1 MFIWI
6 IRSIIIIA
14 GPVIGWFQISKDAKG
29 ILIGVGVALLVILIE
44 IVIEMIP
51 LDSIIAG
58 CLGAILGLI
67 AAKLMDYSVYLM
79 EEPKLDRFMKTYS
92 ILIKMVLAYL
102 GLIIAVRKKEEL
114 SLLDKDIHLTSQKRQ
129 GDLKILDTSAIIDG
143 RIIDIIETNFIS
155 GIIVIPE
162 FIVAELQIL
171 ADSAD
176 SIKRQRGRR
185 GLDLLNKIR
194 QNSIVP
200 VKFFEKDY
208 SEIKQTDA
216 KILKLAEDLKA
227 KIITTDFNLNKVAS
241 VHGVAVLNVNE
252 LAGVIKPALLPG
264 EILSIYLMK
273 EGKEKSQAVAYLD
286 DGTMIVVEN
295 GRSHIGKKVNIV
307 VSNILQTSTGRM
319 VFANVTKE
327 TEES

>member
-14 GPVIGWFQISKDAKG
+14 GPVIGWLQISKDAKG
-29 ILIGVGVALLVILIE
+29 ILIGVGVALLVILVEILIE
-44 IVIEMIP
+44 LIP
-51 LDSIIAG
+51 LDSIVAG
-58 CLGAILGLI
+58 ALGAILGLI
-67 AAKLMDYSVYLM
+67 TAKLLDYSVFLLD
-79 EEPKLDRFMKTYS
+79 EPKLDNFFKTYS

-102 GLIIAVRKKEEL
+102 GFIIAIRKKDEL
-114 SLLDKDIHLTSQKRQ
+114 SLLEKDIHLSSQKKHI
-129 GDLKILDTSAIIDG
+129 DLKILDTSAIIDG

-155 GIIVIPE
+155 GTIVIPE
-162 FIVAELQIL
+162 FIVSELQTL

-185 GLDLLNKIR
+185 GLDLLSKIK
-194 QNSIVP
+194 QNTIVP

-208 SEIKQTDA
+208 LDIKQTDA
-216 KILKLAEDLKA
+216 KVLKLAEDLKA

-241 VHGVAVLNVNE
+241 VHGVSVLNVNE
-252 LAGVIKPALLPG
+252 LAGIVKPALLPG

-273 EGKEKSQAVAYLD
+273 EGKEKNQAIAYLD

-295 GRSHIGKKVNIV
+295 GRGAIGKKVNIT

>member
-14 GPVIGWFQISKDAKG
+14 GPVIGWLQISKDAKG
-29 ILIGVGVALLVILIE
+29 ILIGVGVALLVILVEILIE
-44 IVIEMIP
+44 LIP
-51 LDSIIAG
+51 LDSIVAG
-58 CLGAILGLI
+58 ALGAILGLI
-67 AAKLMDYSVYLM
+67 TAKLLDYSVFLLD
-79 EEPKLDRFMKTYS
+79 EPKLDNFFKTYS

-102 GLIIAVRKKEEL
+102 GFIIAIRKKDEL
-114 SLLDKDIHLTSQKRQ
+114 SLLEKDIHLSSQKKHI
-129 GDLKILDTSAIIDG
+129 DLKILDTSAIIDG

-155 GIIVIPE
+155 GTIVIPE
-162 FIVAELQIL
+162 FIVSELQTL

-185 GLDLLNKIR
+185 GLDLLSKIK
-194 QNSIVP
+194 QNTIVP

-208 SEIKQTDA
+208 LDIKQTDA
-216 KILKLAEDLKA
+216 KVLKLAEDLKA

-241 VHGVAVLNVNE
+241 VHGVSVLNVNE
-252 LAGVIKPALLPG
+252 LAGIVKPALLPG

-273 EGKEKSQAVAYLD
+273 EGKEKNQAIAYLD

-295 GRSHIGKKVNIV
+295 GRGAIGKKVNIT

-319 VFANVTKE
+319 VFANITKE

>member
-1 MFIWI
+1 VFIWI

-14 GPVIGWFQISKDAKG
+14 GPVIGWLQISKDAKG
-29 ILIGVGVALLVILIE
+29 ILIGVGVALLVILVEILIE
-44 IVIEMIP
+44 LIP
-51 LDSIIAG
+51 LDSIVAG
-58 CLGAILGLI
+58 ALGAILGLI
-67 AAKLMDYSVYLM
+67 TAKLLDYSVFLLD
-79 EEPKLDRFMKTYS
+79 EPKLDNFFKTYS

-102 GLIIAVRKKEEL
+102 GFIIAIRKKDEL
-114 SLLDKDIHLTSQKRQ
+114 SLLEKDIHLSSQKKHI
-129 GDLKILDTSAIIDG
+129 DLKILDTSAIIDG

-155 GIIVIPE
+155 GTIVIPE
-162 FIVAELQIL
+162 FIVSELQTL

-185 GLDLLNKIR
+185 GLDLLSKIK
-194 QNSIVP
+194 QNTIVP

-208 SEIKQTDA
+208 LDIKQTDA
-216 KILKLAEDLKA
+216 KVLKLAEDLKA

-241 VHGVAVLNVNE
+241 VHGVSVLNVNE
-252 LAGVIKPALLPG
+252 LAGIVKPALLPG

-273 EGKEKSQAVAYLD
+273 EGKEKNQAIAYLD

-295 GRSHIGKKVNIV
+295 GRGAIGKKVNIT

-319 VFANVTKE
+319 VFANITKE